1 MRRALLA
8 LCLVA
13 LACSRSDPE
22 ARARVLGREDRP
34 RESAPAALD
43 PQHPEAGLALDA
55 DEAARRL
62 GAFDWTA
69 AAEWTVAAPGEEAR
83 QVHVTEHHQLRQ
95 SATGEFEVRA
105 EIDPGL
111 GPGSSGG
118 KHVVWTGGM
127 TYARALPAPF
137 RERPTDRGRDA
148 RRFRDDSFRLAGT
161 LAALYGPALRLEPA
175 GEARLLGRTA
185 RRYRLSLAPPA
196 PGVEPPAPPPPP
208 AGGPAPDPDTAR
220 RFAFLQGRVPVAAD
234 GELLADAET
243 GVPLRVRLSGAFE
256 VAGAPGVKAQ
266 VELLAE
272 VKALGAAVGA
282 VTAPAGALPD
292 ERKPAGP
299 STALE
304 AAGLKKRGEEPAR
317 PGEPADEG
325 E

>member
-1 MRRALLA
+1 MRRALLS
-8 LCLVA
+8 LCLLA
-13 LACSRSDPE
+13 LACSRGDPD
-22 ARARVLGREDRP
+22 ARARVFGREDRP
-34 RESAPAALD
+34 REAPPAALD
-43 PQHPEAGLALDA
+43 AEHPEAALALDA

-62 GAFDWTA
+62 GSFDWTA

-95 SATGEFEVRA
+95 AATGEFEVRA
-105 EIDPGL
+105 EIDPAL

-118 KHVVWTGGM
+118 KHVIWTGGM

-148 RRFRDDSFRLAGT
+148 RRFRDESFRLAGT
-161 LAALYGPALRLEPA
+161 LATLLGPALRVEPA
-175 GEARLLGRTA
+175 GEARLLGRAA
-185 RRYRLSLAPPA
+185 RRYRLSLAPGAKPPA
-196 PGVEPPAPPPPP
+196 PPAPPPG
-208 AGGPAPDPDTAR
+208 APAPDPDTAR
-220 RFAFLQGRVPVAAD
+220 RLAFLHGRVPVAAD
-234 GELLADAET
+234 GELLADAAT
-243 GVPLRVRLSGAFE
+243 GAPLRVRLSAAFE
-256 VAGAPGVKAQ
+256 VANAPGVKAQ

-272 VKALGAAVGA
+272 VKALGATVAA
-282 VTAPAGALPD
+282 VTAPAAALPD

-304 AAGLKKRGEEPAR
+304 AAGLKKRGEPPPA

>member
-1 MRRALLA
+1 MRRASLA
-8 LCLVA
+8 LCLAA

-34 RESAPAALD
+34 HEPAAAAFD
-43 PQHPEAGLALDA
+43 PEHPEAALALDA

-69 AAEWTVAAPGEEAR
+69 AAEWTVSAPGEEAR

-111 GPGSSGG
+111 GAGSSGG
-118 KHVVWTGGM
+118 KHVIWTGGA

-148 RRFRDDSFRLAGT
+148 RRFRDESFRLAGT
-161 LAALYGPALRLEPA
+161 VAALYGPALRLEPA
-175 GEARLLGRTA
+175 GEARLLGRAA
-185 RRYRLSLAPPA
+185 RRYRLSLAPA
-196 PGVEPPAPPPPP
+196 AKPPAPQPPPP
-208 AGGPAPDPDTAR
+208 GAPAPDPDTAR
-220 RFAFLQGRVPVAAD
+220 RLAFLQGRVPVAAD

-256 VAGAPGVKAQ
+256 VPNAPGVKARL
-266 VELLAE
+266 ELLAE
-272 VKALGAAVGA
+272 VKALGGAVGPVA
-282 VTAPAGALPD
+282 APAGALPD

-317 PGEPADEG
+317 PAEPADEG